1 MAGKITKRTT
11 ALVYGSHWDDLQIGT
26 STYITN
32 HNAHG
37 NYPTDVHMYCRPDDS
52 NIDRDIAEVQP
63 DIILTI
69 GSNTKDFG
77 RLLRKR
83 THPLIDLKW
92 HHTVNGF
99 SDLEAMAT
107 YIDERYGRFVRDENN
122 MRLNSDTPLFSIF
135 TGAYKTGRTMYKA
148 LESLQLQTYPYWE
161 WVIILDS
168 DDEETR
174 KIAREIEEED
184 FRVRVFEMTPYS
196 GGNIGDV
203 KYRAA
208 SLSRGK
214 YLVEFDHD
222 DYLLSDLLESSLKAF
237 KRHPDAGFLYSN
249 CVEVDQYN
257 QVRPYTNYWGR
268 WTLGNYDEDGYGER
282 VNGYQWAQG
291 FMDWDANSGI
301 LTAVNAPIT
310 PKSIRF
316 NIGMPNH
323 VRMWERNLY
332 HQIGGHNSNVP
343 IMDDHEILIR
353 TFLATRMIH
362 LNKLGYVQYRST
374 QKAEDVAQGT
384 NSQDLNAW
392 DLNKKSRQIHE
403 AYEQKIHDRIEE
415 LGYDDTEWH
424 EGAWP
429 TLHQNIF
436 EKESA
441 NQILSYDV
449 SDV

>member
-1 MAGKITKRTT
+1 MAGKLTKRTT
-11 ALVYGSHWDDLQIGT
+11 ALVYGSSWDKLQIGT

-32 HNAHG
+32 QNAHG
-37 NYPTDVHMYCRPDDS
+37 NYPTEVYMYCRPDDS
-52 NIDRDIAEVQP
+52 NLDQDIADVQP
-63 DIILTI
+63 DIILTL

-92 HHTVNGF
+92 HHRVNGF

-174 KIAREIEEED
+174 EIAREIEEED

-237 KRHPDAGFLYSN
+237 QKHPDAGFLYSN

-268 WTLGNYDEDGYGER
+268 WTIGNHDVDGYGQR

-291 FMDWDANSGI
+291 YMDWDANSGI

-374 QKAEDVAQGT
+374 QKAEDVADGT

-436 EKESA
+436 EKASA